1 MHFLTQVFLSQP
13 WYELPFEKSTEN
25 IVQNTAQ
32 GSNENITS
40 LFAVFFCLISA
51 VLGILTFVALIIYYV
66 LIDSAS
72 WTTLQ
77 GEPGSGSR
85 TPGSL
90 GSSGDG
96 IVVPVNKG
104 SMPATINITMSALV
118 YTTVRATT
126 TPDHVTTTPVQLTT
140 TRAPVSTTPL
150 LVTTTSV
157 PDSTATVRETTAPT
171 QVTTMPVR
179 VTTTPVWVTTMPV
192 RVTTTSVPLTTTTI
206 RKTTMPIM
214 VKTTPNQLTT
224 TAIRLTTIPTQVT
237 TSPVPMTNTRLPVST
252 TPVRVTT
259 SSVPISM
266 TTVRETTPRVP
277 VTKTTVVL
285 PTTVAKV
292 TTTPIPETGSPSPEA
307 NTTVCM
313 TEQCHYLAQW
323 LRQKLNLTA
332 DPCED
337 FYSYVCSSF
346 KWPGPDTFSE
356 IDRSMKSLIIGAA
369 YTTRVPETRQSSW
382 QKAAGMFQACVAL
395 VKSGRGQRDD
405 LLNWL
410 ASVHLDLRDW
420 TALNTIDPK
429 DMIVRCSLDFGVHVI
444 IAIKLYDE
452 VFARKKRQIYASNR
466 HIYCKSNVLSVACI
480 GCGGHSVYYGCG

>member
-356 IDRSMKSLIIGAA
+356 
-369 YTTRVPETRQSSW
+369 
-382 QKAAGMFQACVAL
+382 
-395 VKSGRGQRDD
+395 RDD